1 MSNEKLQGQ
10 VAIITGGGRGI
21 GAAAAQRLAQA
32 GASVVITAR
41 SEEQVETVA
50 AALRKAGGQA
60 IGVAADVSDREQVE
74 EVVESALDQ
83 FGRVD
88 ILINN
93 AGTIW
98 PIEPMMEAD
107 PDEWAYNIF
116 VNLVGPFHMI
126 HNVLPLMQDQG
137 YGRILNI
144 SSGAAVR
151 PVTGWSAYN
160 ASKAGLE
167 AMTKTLANELAGK
180 PITVNALRPGEV
192 DTEMQSDIRS
202 IDTAETI
209 LDFARF
215 HAKHNEGTL
224 FRPEQI
230 SDAIFWLVGPWSR
243 TVSGEIFEYKDDVW
257 RAKMESDVKG

>member
-1 MSNEKLQGQ
+1 MVCA
-10 VAIITGGGRGI
+10 VAGR
-21 GAAAAQRLAQA
+21 
-32 GASVVITAR
+32 
-41 SEEQVETVA
+41 
-50 AALRKAGGQA
+50 A
-60 IGVAADVSDREQVE
+60 I
-74 EVVESALDQ
+74 
-83 FGRVD
+83 
-88 ILINN
+88 
-93 AGTIW
+93 
-98 PIEPMMEAD
+98 
-107 PDEWAYNIF
+107 
-116 VNLVGPFHMI
+116 
-126 HNVLPLMQDQG
+126 
-137 YGRILNI
+137 I

>member
-1 MSNEKLQGQ
+1 MAKKKLQGQ

-21 GAAAAQRLAQA
+21 GAAAAKRLAA
-32 GASVVITAR
+32 LGASVVVTAR
-41 SEEQVETVA
+41 SEEQVESVA
-50 AALRKAGGQA
+50 AALRQSGGKA

-74 EVVESALDQ
+74 EVVESAIDQ

-93 AGTIW
+93 AGVIW
-98 PIEPMMEAD
+98 PIEPMIDAD

-126 HNVLPLMQDQG
+126 HNVLPLMQEQG
-137 YGRILNI
+137 YGRIVNI

-167 AMTKTLANELAGK
+167 SLTRSLANELRGT

-192 DTEMQSDIRS
+192 DTEMQADIRS
-202 IDTAETI
+202 VDTSETG
-209 LDFARF
+209 LDFTRF
-215 HAKHNEGTL
+215 HNKFEAGTL
-224 FRPEQI
+224 IKPEQI
-230 SDAIFWLVGPWSR
+230 ADAIYWLVGPWSR
-243 TVSGEIFEYKDDVW
+243 TVSGEVFEFKDDAW
-257 RAKMESDVKG
+257 REKILAEVMG